1 MSTAF
6 HKINHATFMN
16 ETKFLPYSK
25 RTAGLAGL
33 VTAWAVMMGAE
44 AATVKVSVENL
55 GPAGGIFLTPV
66 WVGFHDG
73 SFDTYDLGSP
83 ASAGLE
89 RIAEDGNP
97 GPLGG
102 EFAASG
108 AGAAGG
114 VVGGAPIAPGEVVSG
129 MFELNAASPK
139 SRYFSFASMVI
150 PSNDAFI
157 ANGNPTAW
165 EIFDASGGFL
175 GAEFIVLGSMIRD
188 AGTEVNS
195 ELPADTAFFGQSI
208 PDTGTP
214 EGAVVSTHPGFLAVG
229 SGGILDAAMFGNGDF
244 TAAGYQVARIRISAV
259 PDLSSASGLLLL
271 GSAGLLGLRRRI
283 GRNL

>member
-6 HKINHATFMN
+6 HKINHAPFMN

-97 GPLGG
+97 APLGG
-102 EFAASG
+102 
-108 AGAAGG
+108 
-114 VVGGAPIAPGEVVSG
+114 
-129 MFELNAASPK
+129 
-139 SRYFSFASMVI
+139 
-150 PSNDAFI
+150 
-157 ANGNPTAW
+157 
-165 EIFDASGGFL
+165 
-175 GAEFIVLGSMIRD
+175 
-188 AGTEVNS
+188 
-195 ELPADTAFFGQSI
+195 
-208 PDTGTP
+208 
-214 EGAVVSTHPGFLAVG
+214 
-229 SGGILDAAMFGNGDF
+229 
-244 TAAGYQVARIRISAV
+244 RIRRERCGCGRWCRRGRT
-259 PDLSSASGLLLL
+259 DSS
-271 GSAGLLGLRRRI
+271 R
-283 GRNL
+283 